1 MRSRRGSAALALGL
15 FLALATAALAAGG
28 SHPLLLPSRPAHPPK
43 GPNTG
48 LPLPRFVSLATDL
61 VNLRVG
67 PGLQYPVKWVY
78 KRRGLPL
85 EVLRE
90 FDVWRLVRD
99 PYGTKGWVHEATI
112 TGTRSFIALG
122 AVRALRAHPQATARV
137 LARLDPGVIGLILH
151 CDAGAAWCRVKVEG
165 RRGWLRRTGFWGT
178 FAGEAVK

>member
-1 MRSRRGSAALALGL
+1 MGLRRAAALIFAAVLL
-15 FLALATAALAAGG
+15 LAPLARAAGPAP
-28 SHPLLLPSRPAHPPK
+28 PLVLPTRPPDPPK

-78 KRRGLPL
+78 HRRGLPL

-90 FDVWRLVRD
+90 FDVWRLVKD
-99 PYGTKGWVHEATI
+99 PWGAKGWVHEATI

-122 AVRALRAHPQATARV
+122 GVRHLRTAAAATAPVRA
-137 LARLDPGVIGLILH
+137 RLEPGVIGLILR
-151 CDAGAAWCRVKVEG
+151 CDAGAAWCRVKVDG
-165 RRGWLRRTGFWGT
+165 RRGWLRRTSFWGS